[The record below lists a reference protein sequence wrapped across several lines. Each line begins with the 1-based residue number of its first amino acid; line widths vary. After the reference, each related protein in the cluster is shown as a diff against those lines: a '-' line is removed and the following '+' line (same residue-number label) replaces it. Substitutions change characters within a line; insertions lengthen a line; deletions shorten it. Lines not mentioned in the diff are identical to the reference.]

1 MTIIQIASSFA
12 GGGAP
17 QMILRL
23 AKLSHPEIKTIVISI
38 SSINTLEP
46 KFEEAGIEYHFL
58 GINSFRNKTI
68 LSGLNKFHSIVKEY
82 PDAILHCHQHHSAFL
97 AILHRVF
104 YFKKIPFAFTLHTN
118 KVDSI
123 VRRVFLFL
131 TKPFRKADIIFSE
144 SGRKWYLNNTD
155 IIANGVDFSDFNAN
169 LNRDYKESE
178 IFSFLYLGRLSHE
191 KNPFRMIDAAKEL
204 LASGQDNF
212 VIDFVGDGGLRK
224 ELEEKIDSE
233 NLSKYI
239 KVHGFQNNVQQIIN
253 DAHCMVIP
261 SYREGLPVVMVE
273 AAASLLPIISTPV
286 GSIPDFLNETNGYL
300 TSHDDFGKTMLKVVT
315 NYPEALRRAI
325 KLDEDAKNIF
335 DIKNVYAK
343 HLALYKSISRSN

>member
-1 MTIIQIASSFA
+1 LTIIQIASSFA

-23 AKLSHPEIKTIVISI
+23 AKLSQSEIKTIVISI

-46 KFEEAGIEYHFL
+46 KFIEAGIEYHFL
-58 GINSFRNKTI
+58 GINSFRNNTI
-68 LSGLNKFHSIVKEY
+68 VSGLKKFHHIVKEY

-97 AILHRVF
+97 AILYRIF

-155 IIANGVDFSDFNAN
+155 IIANGVDFSDFHPN
-169 LNRDYKESE
+169 LNRGYDTSDT
-178 IFSFLYLGRLSHE
+178 FSFLYLGRLSHE
-191 KNPFRMIDAAKEL
+191 KNPFGMLEYAKEL
-204 LASGQDNF
+204 LAYGQDNF

-224 ELEEKIDSE
+224 ELEERISSE
-233 NLSKYI
+233 NLGKYI
-239 KVHGFQNNVQQIIN
+239 KVHGFQDNVQQIIN

-300 TSHDDFGKTMLKVVT
+300 ASHIEFGNAMKMVMT
-315 NYPEALRRAI
+315 NYPEALKRAK

-335 DIKNVYAK
+335 DIRNVYKK
-343 HLALYKSISRSN
+343 HLALYKSLSQSK